1 VSSEQLVAGTI
12 QIVVGL
18 GLSPLLPGLIQN
30 LKARLQG
37 RRGPDIWQL
46 YRELRRLW
54 RKSSVTPVPHSL
66 VYVAT
71 PVIVAG
77 ALLLAVLIVPVGG
90 ASPDWPVGHDALVL
104 VGLFTLARFALAL
117 SAWDTGAG
125 FGLMGAARDL
135 AIAVSAEALLLLAV
149 LLLALPSSS
158 TSLIAIS
165 AAATDPGV
173 WTEPAHW
180 AAAAALVVMVLVE
193 TGRQPIDNPD
203 THLELTMIHEGPLLE
218 YAGRDFAYL
227 QWGSA
232 LRHWIVLAL
241 VTGVVIPQPVAFA
254 WRIVILGCAMPLWC
268 ALLAFTETAL
278 AKMRLLRVP
287 TLLGAAGAL
296 CLLGLATALVG
307 GRP

>member
-1 VSSEQLVAGTI
+1 VSSEQLVAGAI
-12 QIVVGL
+12 QIVAGL
-18 GLSPLLPGLIQN
+18 GLSPLLPGLTQG
-30 LKARLQG
+30 LKARFQG
-37 RRGPDIWQL
+37 RRGPDVWQP

-54 RKSSVTPVPHSL
+54 RKTSVAPAPHSL
-66 VYVAT
+66 VYVAA
-71 PVIVAG
+71 PAIVAG
-77 ALLLAVLIVPVGG
+77 ALVLAVLIVPIGG
-90 ASPDWPVGHDALVL
+90 TSPGWPVGHDALVL

-117 SAWDTGAG
+117 SAWDTGGG

-135 AIAVSAEALLLLAV
+135 AIAISAEALLLLAV

-165 AAATDPGV
+165 ATAIQPHV

-180 AAAAALVVMVLVE
+180 AAAAALVMIVLVE
-193 TGRQPIDNPD
+193 TGRHPIDNPD

-218 YAGRDFAYL
+218 YGGRDLAYL

-241 VTGVVIPQPVAFA
+241 LTGVVVPQPVAFA
-254 WRIVILGCAMPLWC
+254 WRVVILACAMPLWS
-268 ALLAFTETAL
+268 ALLAFIETAL

-296 CLLGLATALVG
+296 CLLGLAMALAG

>member
-1 VSSEQLVAGTI
+1 MISGTV
-12 QIVVGL
+12 QIVAGL
-18 GLSPLLPGLIQN
+18 GLSPLLPGLIQR

-37 RRGPDIWQL
+37 RTGPDVWQP

-54 RKSSVTPVPHSL
+54 RKTSVAPVLHSV
-66 VYVAT
+66 VYVAA
-71 PVIVAG
+71 PAIVAG
-77 ALLLAVLIVPVGG
+77 ALVLAVLIVPIGG
-90 ASPDWPVGHDALVL
+90 ASPGWPVGHDALVL
-104 VGLFTLARFALAL
+104 VALFTLARFTLAL
-117 SAWDTGAG
+117 SAWDTGSA

-165 AAATDPGV
+165 ATATQPHV
-173 WTEPAHW
+173 WSEPAHW

-203 THLELTMIHEGPLLE
+203 THLELTMIHEGPLME
-218 YAGRDFAYL
+218 YGGRDLAYL
-227 QWGSA
+227 QWASA

-241 VTGVVIPQPVAFA
+241 VTGVVIPQPVAFG
-254 WRIVILGCAMPLWC
+254 WRIVILAVALPIWC
-268 ALLAFTETAL
+268 ALLALIETAL

-296 CLLGLATALVG
+296 CLLGLATALAG